1 MSGMILL
8 KIFGDLCVFCVV
20 VGSLPE
26 LFACDFLL
34 VWPALLCAAGVA
46 VAVSLE
52 RFRKPWLKVAA
63 LILPLSSL
71 LFADSL
77 MEYLILVPMLLYTAV
92 VILRGLYY
100 MEYYSFREQFTKVGI
115 GLLIFSAFILAFGFF
130 EGSMNPGQTVYD
142 VGAALLYTLL
152 YGFSGVF
159 LMRQLRL
166 GVDSQSTDRMWNNIS
181 MIAILAVIMLVTVG
195 LVFAQD
201 MLLDSLSALITG
213 FFSLLGVLPV
223 MFQSVS
229 DWIDLDIQSQ
239 QVQTTET
246 NATETVGDAAP
257 QLQPNPGIDRVT
269 QNSQDFPWW
278 LVVLILAAMVVALI
292 LLLRNLSRS
301 TNLGG
306 SEAESSFLEE
316 PKAQAVQNR
325 RSNRNKIRKFYRAY
339 LKLMRKQGVSLR
351 TDQTSL
357 DVLNASSKKTD
368 QGSEVWLRQLYLK
381 ARYDEQ
387 AVITEQDVAD
397 AKAALSRLQA
407 GR

>member
-71 LFADSL
+71 LLADSL